1 MFQKI
6 LFPDSPAPT
15 SALRFQL
22 LEKYSLLQTI
32 TQGRQ
37 EEQTMP
43 LMKVIIFLN
52 ILTPFSM
59 HQTFLESVAMS
70 WLLRAAEE
78 GQEESSSQSEISGYS
93 TVIGG
98 EHFGPFS
105 RENR

>member
-6 LFPDSPAPT
+6 PFPDSPAPT
-15 SALRFQL
+15 SALRFRL
-22 LEKYSLLQTI
+22 LKKYSLLQTI

-43 LMKVIIFLN
+43 LMKITFLN

-59 HQTFLESVAMS
+59 HRTFLESVAMS